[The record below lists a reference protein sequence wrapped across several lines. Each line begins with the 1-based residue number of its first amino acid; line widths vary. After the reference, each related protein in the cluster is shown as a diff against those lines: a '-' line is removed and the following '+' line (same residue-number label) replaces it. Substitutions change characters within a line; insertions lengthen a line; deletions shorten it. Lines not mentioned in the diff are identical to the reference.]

1 MALFFICYFRQSRRC
16 VITQISDKDPKQE
29 SMKILLKLPKRDVR
43 YETYVG
49 IITAF
54 FANLVSKCIRN
65 IHCNRPIVPNNSPL
79 VRMGNPPAGSIVTC

>member
-1 MALFFICYFRQSRRC
+1 MAIFFICYFRQSRRC

-54 FANLVSKCIRN
+54 FANLVCKSIGN
-65 IHCNRPIVPNNSPL
+65 IHCNRPIVSINSPL
-79 VRMGNPPAGSIVTC
+79 VRMCKPPAGIIVTN

>member
-16 VITQISDKDPKQE
+16 VITQILDKDPKQE
-29 SMKILLKLPKRDVR
+29 SMKILHKLPKRDVR

-54 FANLVSKCIRN
+54 FANLISQSIRN

-79 VRMGNPPAGSIVTC
+79 VRMGNPPAGSIVTN